1 MKNQLS
7 ILIVDDNLQ
16 FINRI
21 ISLIEDIHISNEI
34 HIATGF
40 NDALEQLEQFH
51 QDIVL
56 LDINMPGKS
65 GIDVLRYV
73 RQYHPDMEVI
83 MLTNH
88 TDEVYREQCAAL
100 GARYFLDK
108 SNDYMQVPEILA
120 GYYSQLNERPGE

>member
-21 ISLIEDIHISNEI
+21 IGLIEDIQISKDI

-40 NDALEQLEQFH
+40 NDALEQLELFH
-51 QDIVL
+51 LDILL
-56 LDINMPGKS
+56 LDINLPGKS

-73 RQYHPDMEVI
+73 RQYHSDTEVI

-100 GARYFLDK
+100 GARFFLDK

-120 GYYSQLNERPGE
+120 GFYLQLNERSGE